1 MTRKIAIIGD
11 HFILPEVFESELLK
25 TCFEYNLD
33 CRLRLEDWPNSP
45 VTHGYDGRC
54 RCSNKRVYWRF

>member
-25 TCFEYNLD
+25 TCFEYNAFLSTNNKN
-33 CRLRLEDWPNSP
+33 RGLRWIFNS
-45 VTHGYDGRC
+45 
-54 RCSNKRVYWRF
+54 